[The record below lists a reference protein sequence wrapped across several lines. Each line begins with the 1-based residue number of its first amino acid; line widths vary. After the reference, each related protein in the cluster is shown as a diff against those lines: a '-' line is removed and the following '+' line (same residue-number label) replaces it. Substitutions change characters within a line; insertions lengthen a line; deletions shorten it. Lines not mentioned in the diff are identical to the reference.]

1 MRTELL
7 HEDANVRLTVA
18 RTESEHLTL
27 CFTGVGHAMG
37 GVDVQD
43 EEFHRASSSATAV
56 YVIDKHRSWGN
67 RLDFPDIARRLSPL
81 AEGRTVCALG
91 NSMGGF
97 LAILMSRFMPLKS
110 VVAIV
115 PQYSVSK
122 AVVPSENRWDRYV
135 DQIREWRYESLEGS
149 FVPGTHYYVLAG
161 YTPLEARQLDLFPS
175 APNIHKIYFQG
186 PRFEHNVALE
196 LKAAGLLY
204 PVIADCFNGSTAE
217 EIVTRRLAAS
227 GLRARVAS

>member
-7 HEDANVRLTVA
+7 HEDANVRLTIA
-18 RTESEHLTL
+18 RNESEHLTL

-43 EEFHRASSSATAV
+43 EEFHRASSGATAV

-67 RLDFPDIARRLSPL
+67 RLDFPDIAQRLAPL
-81 AEGRTVCALG
+81 AAGRRVCALG

-97 LAILMSRFMPLKS
+97 LAILMSRFMTLQS

-115 PQYSVSK
+115 PQFSVSK
-122 AVVPSENRWDRYV
+122 AVVPSEDRWDRYV
-135 DQIREWRYESLEGS
+135 DQIREWRFESLEGS
-149 FVPGTHYYVLAG
+149 FLPGTNYYVLAG
-161 YTPLEARQLDLFPS
+161 YTALESRQLDLFPS
-175 APNIHKIYFQG
+175 APNIHKIFFQG
-186 PRFEHNVALE
+186 RRFEHNVAME

-204 PVIADCFNGSTAE
+204 PVIADCFDGSTAE
-217 EIVTRRLAAS
+217 GIVERHLVAN
-227 GLRARVAS
+227 GFHARVAP